1 MDPAAYDDAEVSPS
15 TLKLSHLLWRP
26 WYAKA
31 WWTSA
36 AVFWTAVAF
45 VPWAARATDDGIGFV
60 LSLFVHPFALI
71 WYLAGLYLWGW
82 RQGLAYPWNPSS
94 EGRELSAEEL
104 AEIHAGEN
112 FGFDERVPMSYL
124 SDPTDIR
131 SPMNPANPG
140 WIGRHRR

>member
-1 MDPAAYDDAEVSPS
+1 MDPATYDDGEPPFSA
-15 TLKLSHLLWRP
+15 LKLSDLLWRS

-31 WWTSA
+31 WWASA
-36 AVFWTAVAF
+36 GLFWSGVAF
-45 VPWAARATDDGIGFV
+45 VPGVARATDDGFGFG
-60 LSLFVHPFALI
+60 LSLFLHPFALI
-71 WYLAGLYLWGW
+71 WYLAGRYLWVW
-82 RQGLAYPWNPSS
+82 RQGLASPWDLSS
-94 EGRELSAEEL
+94 DGSRLSAEEL
-104 AEIHAGEN
+104 AEFHAGEN